1 MRELFK
7 EQFMM
12 QLRLGLVLA
21 VSALSLAGC
30 GRFAINNHSL
40 DYKNA
45 EQLAPLEYPADAT
58 VRPVTPLYPA
68 PTVDQLAIE
77 HAPKFENQRGNRF
90 ALPRPEQAQDGN
102 ATADASAQTTT
113 ALGRP
118 QLVTDGNKNPLLK
131 VDGNTTEIWQYTK
144 ATLSTLNYNIIA
156 QGSNQAT
163 IKVNDNTYVLKL
175 TGVGSSHTLALFNV
189 DNTFASPDVAA
200 EVLNQ
205 IYQNWPA

>member
-1 MRELFK
+1 
-7 EQFMM
+7 M

-45 EQLAPLEYPADAT
+45 KQLAPLEYPADAT
-58 VRPVTPLYPA
+58 VRPATPLYPA

-77 HAPKFENQRGNRF
+77 HAPKFENKRGNRF
-90 ALPRPEQAQDGN
+90 ALPRPEETQGGN
-102 ATADASAQTTT
+102 ATADASAQTGSV
-113 ALGRP
+113 LGRP

-131 VDGNTTEIWQYTK
+131 IDGNTTEIWQYAK

>member
-1 MRELFK
+1 
-7 EQFMM
+7 MM

-45 EQLAPLEYPADAT
+45 KQLAPLEYPADAT
-58 VRPVTPLYPA
+58 VRPATPLYPA

-90 ALPRPEQAQDGN
+90 ALPRPEQTQGNN

-189 DNTFASPDVAA
+189 DNSFASPDVAA

>member
-1 MRELFK
+1 
-7 EQFMM
+7 MM

-45 EQLAPLEYPADAT
+45 KQLAPLEYPADAT
-58 VRPVTPLYPA
+58 VRPATPLYPA
-68 PTVDQLAIE
+68 PTVEQRAIDN
-77 HAPKFENQRGNRF
+77 APKFENKRGNRY
-90 ALPRPEQAQDGN
+90 ALPRPEQTQGN
-102 ATADASAQTTT
+102 ATLDTSAQTTT

-131 VDGNTTEIWQYTK
+131 VDGNTAEIWQYTK
-144 ATLSTLNYNIIA
+144 ATLSTLNFNIIA

>member
-1 MRELFK
+1 
-7 EQFMM
+7 M

-45 EQLAPLEYPADAT
+45 KQLAPLEYPADAT
-58 VRPVTPLYPA
+58 VRPATPLYPA
-68 PTVDQLAIE
+68 PTVEQRAIDN
-77 HAPKFENQRGNRF
+77 APKFENKRGNRY
-90 ALPRPEQAQDGN
+90 ALPRPEQTQGN
-102 ATADASAQTTT
+102 ATLDASAQTTT

-131 VDGNTTEIWQYTK
+131 VDGNTAEIWQYTK
-144 ATLSTLNYNIIA
+144 ATLSTLNFNIIA

-175 TGVGSSHTLALFNV
+175 TGVGSSHTLTLFNV

>member
-1 MRELFK
+1 
-7 EQFMM
+7 M

-45 EQLAPLEYPADAT
+45 KQLAPLEYPADAT

-90 ALPRPEQAQDGN
+90 ALPRPEQTQGN
-102 ATADASAQTTT
+102 NAAADASAQTTT

>member
-1 MRELFK
+1 
-7 EQFMM
+7 MM

-45 EQLAPLEYPADAT
+45 KQLAPLEYPADAT
-58 VRPVTPLYPA
+58 VRPATPLYPA
-68 PTVDQLAIE
+68 PTVEQRAIDN
-77 HAPKFENQRGNRF
+77 APKFENKRGNRY
-90 ALPRPEQAQDGN
+90 ALPRPEQTQGN
-102 ATADASAQTTT
+102 ATLDVSTETAT

-131 VDGNTTEIWQYTK
+131 VDGNTAEIWQYTK
-144 ATLSTLNYNIIA
+144 ATLSTLNFNIIA

>member
-1 MRELFK
+1 
-7 EQFMM
+7 MM

-45 EQLAPLEYPADAT
+45 KQLAPLEYPADAT
-58 VRPVTPLYPA
+58 VRPATPLYPA
-68 PTVDQLAIE
+68 PTVEQRAIDN
-77 HAPKFENQRGNRF
+77 APKFENKRGNRY
-90 ALPRPEQAQDGN
+90 ALPRPEQTQGN
-102 ATADASAQTTT
+102 ATLDASAQTTT

-131 VDGNTTEIWQYTK
+131 VDGNTAEIWQYTK
-144 ATLSTLNYNIIA
+144 ATLSTLNFNIIA
-156 QGSNQAT
+156 QSSNQAT

>member
-1 MRELFK
+1 
-7 EQFMM
+7 M

-45 EQLAPLEYPADAT
+45 KQLAPLEYPADAT
-58 VRPVTPLYPA
+58 VRPATPLYPA
-68 PTVDQLAIE
+68 PTVEQRAIDN
-77 HAPKFENQRGNRF
+77 APKFENKRGNRY
-90 ALPRPEQAQDGN
+90 ALPRPEQTQGN
-102 ATADASAQTTT
+102 ATLDASTETAT

-131 VDGNTTEIWQYTK
+131 VDGNTAEIWQYTK
-144 ATLSTLNYNIIA
+144 ATLSTLNFNIIA

-189 DNTFASPDVAA
+189 DNTFASPDVAT

>member
-1 MRELFK
+1 
-7 EQFMM
+7 MM

-21 VSALSLAGC
+21 VSALSLVGC

-45 EQLAPLEYPADAT
+45 KQLAPLEYPADAT
-58 VRPVTPLYPA
+58 VRPATPLYPA

-90 ALPRPEQAQDGN
+90 ALPRPEQTQGGN

>member
-1 MRELFK
+1 
-7 EQFMM
+7 M

-30 GRFAINNHSL
+30 GRFALNNHSL
-40 DYKNA
+40 DYKKA
-45 EQLAPLEYPADAT
+45 KQLAPLEYPADAT
-58 VRPVTPLYPA
+58 VRPATPLYPA
-68 PTVDQLAIE
+68 PTVEQRAIDN
-77 HAPKFENQRGNRF
+77 APKFENKRGNRY
-90 ALPRPEQAQDGN
+90 ALPRPEQTQGN
-102 ATADASAQTTT
+102 ATLDASAQTTT

-131 VDGNTTEIWQYTK
+131 VDGNTAEIWQYTK
-144 ATLSTLNYNIIA
+144 ATLSTLNFNIIA

>member
-1 MRELFK
+1 
-7 EQFMM
+7 M

-45 EQLAPLEYPADAT
+45 KQLAPLEYPADAT
-58 VRPVTPLYPA
+58 VRPATPLYPA

-77 HAPKFENQRGNRF
+77 HAPKFENERGNRF
-90 ALPRPEQAQDGN
+90 ALPRPEQTQGGN

-131 VDGNTTEIWQYTK
+131 IDGNTTEIWQYAK

-156 QGSNQAT
+156 QDSNQAT

>member
-1 MRELFK
+1 
-7 EQFMM
+7 MM

-45 EQLAPLEYPADAT
+45 KQLAPLEYPADAT
-58 VRPVTPLYPA
+58 VRPATPLYPA
-68 PTVDQLAIE
+68 PTVEQRAIDN
-77 HAPKFENQRGNRF
+77 APKFENKRGNRY
-90 ALPRPEQAQDGN
+90 ALPRPEQTQGN
-102 ATADASAQTTT
+102 ATLDASAQTTT

-131 VDGNTTEIWQYTK
+131 VDGNTAEIWQYTK
-144 ATLSTLNYNIIA
+144 ATLSTLNFNIIA

-175 TGVGSSHTLALFNV
+175 TGVGSSHTLTLFNV

>member
-1 MRELFK
+1 
-7 EQFMM
+7 MM

-45 EQLAPLEYPADAT
+45 KQLAPLEYPADAT
-58 VRPVTPLYPA
+58 VRPATPLYPA
-68 PTVDQLAIE
+68 PTVEQRAIDN
-77 HAPKFENQRGNRF
+77 APKFENKRGNRY
-90 ALPRPEQAQDGN
+90 ALPRPEQTQGN
-102 ATADASAQTTT
+102 ATLDASAQTTT

-131 VDGNTTEIWQYTK
+131 VDGNTAEIWQYTK
-144 ATLSTLNYNIIA
+144 ATLSTLNFNIIA

-189 DNTFASPDVAA
+189 DNTFASPDVAT

>member
-1 MRELFK
+1 
-7 EQFMM
+7 MM

-45 EQLAPLEYPADAT
+45 KQLAPLEYPADAT
-58 VRPVTPLYPA
+58 VRPATPLYPA

-90 ALPRPEQAQDGN
+90 ALPRPEQTQGNN

>member
-1 MRELFK
+1 
-7 EQFMM
+7 M

-30 GRFAINNHSL
+30 GRFALNNHSL
-40 DYKNA
+40 DYKKA
-45 EQLAPLEYPADAT
+45 KQLAPLEYPADAT
-58 VRPVTPLYPA
+58 VRPATPLYPA
-68 PTVDQLAIE
+68 PTVDQLAID
-77 HAPKFENQRGNRF
+77 HAPKFENKRGNRF
-90 ALPRPEQAQDGN
+90 ALPRPEQTQGD
-102 ATADASAQTTT
+102 TADTSAQSGS
-113 ALGRP
+113 ALSRP

-131 VDGNTTEIWQYTK
+131 IDGSTAEIWQYTK

-163 IKVNDNTYVLKL
+163 IKVNDKTYVLKL
-175 TGVGSSHTLALFNV
+175 IGVGSSHSLALFNP
-189 DNTFASPDVAA
+189 DNTFASPEVAA

>member
-1 MRELFK
+1 
-7 EQFMM
+7 MM

-45 EQLAPLEYPADAT
+45 KQLAPLEYPADAT
-58 VRPVTPLYPA
+58 VRPATPLYPA

-90 ALPRPEQAQDGN
+90 ALPRPEQTQGSN

-131 VDGNTTEIWQYTK
+131 IDGNTTEIWQYAK

-156 QGSNQAT
+156 QDSNQAT

>member
-1 MRELFK
+1 
-7 EQFMM
+7 MM

-45 EQLAPLEYPADAT
+45 KQLAPLEYPADAT
-58 VRPVTPLYPA
+58 VRPATPLYPA
-68 PTVDQLAIE
+68 PTVEQRAIDN
-77 HAPKFENQRGNRF
+77 APKFENKRGNRY
-90 ALPRPEQAQDGN
+90 ALPRPEQTQGN
-102 ATADASAQTTT
+102 ATLDASAQTTT

-131 VDGNTTEIWQYTK
+131 VDGNTAEIWQYTK
-144 ATLSTLNYNIIA
+144 ATLSTLNYNVIA
-156 QGSNQAT
+156 QGNNQAT

>member
-1 MRELFK
+1 
-7 EQFMM
+7 MM

-45 EQLAPLEYPADAT
+45 KQLAPLEYPAHAT
-58 VRPVTPLYPA
+58 VRPATPLYPA
-68 PTVDQLAIE
+68 PIVEQRAIDN
-77 HAPKFENQRGNRF
+77 APKFENKRGNRY
-90 ALPRPEQAQDGN
+90 ALPRPEQTQGN
-102 ATADASAQTTT
+102 ATLDASAQTTT

-131 VDGNTTEIWQYTK
+131 IDGNTAEIWQYTK
-144 ATLSTLNYNIIA
+144 ATLSTLNFNIIA

>member
-1 MRELFK
+1 
-7 EQFMM
+7 MM

-45 EQLAPLEYPADAT
+45 KQLAPLEYPADAT
-58 VRPVTPLYPA
+58 VRPATPLYPA

-77 HAPKFENQRGNRF
+77 HAPKFENERGNRF
-90 ALPRPEQAQDGN
+90 ALPRPEQTQGNN

-131 VDGNTTEIWQYTK
+131 IDGNTTEIWQYAK

>member
-1 MRELFK
+1 
-7 EQFMM
+7 MM

-45 EQLAPLEYPADAT
+45 KQLAPLEYPADAT
-58 VRPVTPLYPA
+58 VRPATPLYPA
-68 PTVDQLAIE
+68 PTVEQRAIDN
-77 HAPKFENQRGNRF
+77 APKFENKRGNRY
-90 ALPRPEQAQDGN
+90 ALPRPEQTQGN
-102 ATADASAQTTT
+102 ATLDASAQTTT

-131 VDGNTTEIWQYTK
+131 VDGNTAEIWQYTK
-144 ATLSTLNYNIIA
+144 ATLSTLNFNIIA

>member
-1 MRELFK
+1 
-7 EQFMM
+7 M

-45 EQLAPLEYPADAT
+45 KQLAPLEYPADAT
-58 VRPVTPLYPA
+58 VRPATPLYPA
-68 PTVDQLAIE
+68 PTVEQLAIDN
-77 HAPKFENQRGNRF
+77 APKFENKRGNRY
-90 ALPRPEQAQDGN
+90 ALPRPEQTQGN
-102 ATADASAQTTT
+102 ATADATAETTT
-113 ALGRP
+113 VLGRP

-131 VDGNTTEIWQYTK
+131 VDGNTAEIWQYTK
-144 ATLSTLNYNIIA
+144 ATLSTLNFNIIA

>member
-1 MRELFK
+1 
-7 EQFMM
+7 M

-45 EQLAPLEYPADAT
+45 KQLAPLEYPADAT
-58 VRPVTPLYPA
+58 VRPATPLYPA
-68 PTVDQLAIE
+68 PTVEQRAIDN
-77 HAPKFENQRGNRF
+77 APKFENKRGNRY
-90 ALPRPEQAQDGN
+90 ALPRPEQTQGN
-102 ATADASAQTTT
+102 ATLDASAQTTT

-131 VDGNTTEIWQYTK
+131 VDGNTAEIWQYTK
-144 ATLSTLNYNIIA
+144 ATLSTLNFNIIA

-175 TGVGSSHTLALFNV
+175 TGVGSSHTLALFNA

>member
-1 MRELFK
+1 
-7 EQFMM
+7 M

-45 EQLAPLEYPADAT
+45 KQLAPLEYPADAT
-58 VRPVTPLYPA
+58 VRPATPLYPA
-68 PTVDQLAIE
+68 PTVEQRAIDN
-77 HAPKFENQRGNRF
+77 APKFENKRGNRY
-90 ALPRPEQAQDGN
+90 ALPRPEQTQGN
-102 ATADASAQTTT
+102 ATLDASAQTTT

-131 VDGNTTEIWQYTK
+131 VDGNTAEIWQYTK
-144 ATLSTLNYNIIA
+144 ATLSTLNFNIIA

-175 TGVGSSHTLALFNV
+175 TGVGSSHTIALFNV
-189 DNTFASPDVAA
+189 DNTFASPDVAT

>member
-1 MRELFK
+1 
-7 EQFMM
+7 MM

-45 EQLAPLEYPADAT
+45 KQLAPLEYPADAT
-58 VRPVTPLYPA
+58 VRPATPLYPA
-68 PTVDQLAIE
+68 PTVEQRAIDN
-77 HAPKFENQRGNRF
+77 APKFENKRGNRY
-90 ALPRPEQAQDGN
+90 ALPRPEQTQGN
-102 ATADASAQTTT
+102 ATLDASAQTTT

-131 VDGNTTEIWQYTK
+131 VDGNTAEIWQYTK
-144 ATLSTLNYNIIA
+144 ATLSTLNFDIIA

>member
-1 MRELFK
+1 
-7 EQFMM
+7 M

-45 EQLAPLEYPADAT
+45 KQLAPLEYPADAT
-58 VRPVTPLYPA
+58 VRPATPLYPA
-68 PTVDQLAIE
+68 PTVEQRAIDN
-77 HAPKFENQRGNRF
+77 APKFENKRGNRY
-90 ALPRPEQAQDGN
+90 ALPRPEQTQGN
-102 ATADASAQTTT
+102 VTLDASTETAT

-131 VDGNTTEIWQYTK
+131 VDGNTAEIWQYTK
-144 ATLSTLNYNIIA
+144 ATLSTLNFNIIA